1 MRAVQIRSH
10 DGPGAVVVTDVAEPV
25 AGPGQVL
32 IEVSGAGISFPDVL
46 HTRGAYQVKP
56 PLPFVPG
63 WEVSGTIDQGD
74 GRLTAGQ
81 RVCAIATTGGF
92 AERVAV
98 DAEMVFA
105 LPDGVD
111 LVTAAA
117 VPLNYLTAHF
127 ALVRRARMVE
137 GDTLLVHGAAGGV
150 GSAVCQLGAALG
162 ATVLAVVSSEAKGEL
177 ALRAGARHVLSPDTF
192 RDEVRILTGGRGVDV
207 VVDPVGGDRLTDSL
221 RSLAPEGRLLTV
233 GFAAGDIPSVRLN
246 RLLLGNISV
255 LGVGVA
261 EWWRHDRGF
270 AAEQWRA
277 LSPLLGSGAIAPLV
291 TDIVSL
297 DGVAAALTAVEERG
311 VLGKVVVRL
320 S

>member
-25 AGPGQVL
+25 VGPGQVL

-63 WEVSGTIDQGD
+63 WEVSGTIVQGD

-270 AAEQWRA
+270 AAEQWQA

-297 DGVAAALTAVEERG
+297 DGVAAALTAIEERG
-311 VLGKVVVRL
+311 VLGKVVVRP